1 MEIPLWY
8 FQSYLTNLLQL
19 QLFGNTMPITDVD
32 THSGPICDH
41 NPRGATLLDELD
53 IE

>member
-1 MEIPLWY
+1 MQIPLWY

-19 QLFGNTMPITDVD
+19 LVFGNTMSITDVD

-41 NPRGATLLDELD
+41 KPRGAILLDDLD